1 MFNIGDL
8 IVYSAHGICRIVD
21 IQEKTYLGV
30 TKKYYILH
38 PLDDDN
44 LKISIPVDSKKVVML
59 ELLDK
64 DEAQEILESFKLP
77 GVEWIEAD
85 NQRYDTYLNMVKE
98 GNRKEIARIANTLM
112 RQKIKLENGGRKFHE
127 RDRRLLTSIQDTLF
141 SELAYALNTT
151 YEAIYDKI
159 MSFIS

>member
-98 GNRKEIARIANTLM
+98 GNRKEIARIANT
-112 RQKIKLENGGRKFHE
+112 
-127 RDRRLLTSIQDTLF
+127 
-141 SELAYALNTT
+141 
-151 YEAIYDKI
+151 
-159 MSFIS
+159 